1 MKEWVPFAEGEY
13 VVERAFLVAPD
24 SSAVTIE
31 DAFIEVFTDRLGK
44 RQIRGSGNIRN
55 ILLVE
60 LLDDNDEIDLA
71 LDLGREFKYLL
82 KNPVLKGGKVFSPD
96 VTSALQFAPRDV
108 WRQMN
113 EDDFEVLYSGVRFLS
128 I

>member
-13 VVERAFLVAPD
+13 VVECAFLVAAD
-24 SSAVTIE
+24 GSAVTIG
-31 DAFIEVFTDRLGK
+31 DAFIEVFSDRLGK
-44 RQIRGSGNIRN
+44 RQVRGSGNIRN

-60 LLDDNDEIDLA
+60 LLDDNDEIDLV

-96 VTSALQFAPRDV
+96 VTSALQFAPRTA
-108 WRQMN
+108 WRQMS
-113 EDDFEVLYSGVRFLS
+113 EDDFETLSSGARFLS
-128 I
+128 V

>member
-13 VVERAFLVAPD
+13 VIERAFLVAAD
-24 SSAVTIE
+24 SSAVPIE

-108 WRQMN
+108 WRQMS
-113 EDDFEVLYSGVRFLS
+113 EDDFEALYSGVRFLT